1 MAERKKESPAG
12 TMGRKALAAAP
23 SWRGLLLFSR
33 LEAGDG
39 IPKNIV
45 VAGAGGVKAPGEE
58 GRGFPEEED
67 EAVGTI
73 EAAGAIAAIAL
84 RSLKVGPAPPRP
96 ALSSLCPSPLSSYS
110 HVKQLLVAG
119 ERGGYKVTVAVHW
132 GHWRWSCPEERERA
146 GSGGREETPWCH
158 RPSSENIEIKQFS
171 KGKESFNASQA
182 IKISCNGH
190 LILSLPGGRFQNR
203 TCSRKELVPRAPVP
217 VQSRQLIRLYSPGE
231 FVQGF

>member
-1 MAERKKESPAG
+1 MCREKETLVERKRRERDKNSLLSRLEQLLSLRASSPGVERTRVWMAERKKESPAG

-58 GRGFPEEED
+58 GRGFPEEEED

-132 GHWRWSCPEERERA
+132 GHWR
-146 GSGGREETPWCH
+146 
-158 RPSSENIEIKQFS
+158 
-171 KGKESFNASQA
+171 
-182 IKISCNGH
+182 
-190 LILSLPGGRFQNR
+190 
-203 TCSRKELVPRAPVP
+203 
-217 VQSRQLIRLYSPGE
+217 
-231 FVQGF
+231 

>member
-1 MAERKKESPAG
+1 MVWMAERKKESPAG

-58 GRGFPEEED
+58 GRGFPEEEEED

-132 GHWRWSCPEERERA
+132 GHWRWSCPEERE
-146 GSGGREETPWCH
+146 
-158 RPSSENIEIKQFS
+158 QV
-171 KGKESFNASQA
+171 QA
-182 IKISCNGH
+182 AERRRRSVTGHLLKISKLNNFRRGKSP
-190 LILSLPGGRFQNR
+190 LMLPRPLKFPA
-203 TCSRKELVPRAPVP
+203 TV
-217 VQSRQLIRLYSPGE
+217 I
-231 FVQGF
+231 